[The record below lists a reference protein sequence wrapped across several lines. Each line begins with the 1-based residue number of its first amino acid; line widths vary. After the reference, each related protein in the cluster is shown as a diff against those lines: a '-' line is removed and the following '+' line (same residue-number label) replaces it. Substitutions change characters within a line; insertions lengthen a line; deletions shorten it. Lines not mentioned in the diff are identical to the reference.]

1 MHFID
6 MSEVLDTLEDDDDI
20 VWKPNPFEIRPDG
33 VRFDTPD
40 ESLAMIQ
47 VEGSPEFQEKL
58 GFLCR
63 EFLDVISTSVWRR
76 PANVDQ
82 MEIVVDRAK

>member
-20 VWKPNPFEIRPDG
+20 VWKPNPFEVRPDG
-33 VRFDTPD
+33 VRFDKPD

-63 EFLDVISTSVWRR
+63 KFLDVISTSVWRR

>member
-1 MHFID
+1 

-63 EFLDVISTSVWRR
+63 KFF
-76 PANVDQ
+76 
-82 MEIVVDRAK
+82 